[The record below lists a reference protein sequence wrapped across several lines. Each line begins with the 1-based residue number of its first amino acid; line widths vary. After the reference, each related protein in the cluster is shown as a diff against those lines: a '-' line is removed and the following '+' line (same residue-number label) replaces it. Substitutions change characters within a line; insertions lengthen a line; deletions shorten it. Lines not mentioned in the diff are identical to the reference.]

1 MNTTDKLLKF
11 YNLKALHSKFSL
23 FIAVNWSM
31 VDFISNFEKKMKLRT
46 FLVVKEN
53 DFLFGFYK
61 FLFVKFCL

>member
-31 VDFISNFEKKMKLRT
+31 VDFILELGVAFIYVWTMRALEW
-46 FLVVKEN
+46 
-53 DFLFGFYK
+53 D
-61 FLFVKFCL
+61 